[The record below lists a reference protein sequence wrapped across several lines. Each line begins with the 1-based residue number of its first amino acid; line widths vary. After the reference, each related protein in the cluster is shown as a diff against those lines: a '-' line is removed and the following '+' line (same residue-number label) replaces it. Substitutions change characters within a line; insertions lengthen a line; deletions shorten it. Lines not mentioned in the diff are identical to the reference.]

1 MSYELR
7 WFHKGNIPKK
17 IDRWFTNDKFFKEQ
31 TPANHKFSD
40 CYLHTT
46 KLKCVSVKFRGKKLD
61 IKWCKADYPIPQM
74 NGVVN
79 GMVEDWL
86 YWTWNDAQAED
97 KIDLFIKRNKNN
109 DPWITLNKKRLQR
122 KYNIISSSSSSSNN
136 HTLMPISDKEKINK
150 ADCAIELTRME
161 VKGKL
166 WWSLGIDAYYK
177 NGEDSSNCKRN
188 MKIAVDWFFRDYPKH
203 NLRMKNSFS
212 YPQLLSEI

>member
-17 IDRWFTNDKFFKEQ
+17 IDRWFTNNRFFKKQ
-31 TPANHKFSD
+31 TPTSYKFSD

-46 KLKCVSVKFRGKKLD
+46 DLKCVSVKFRGNKLD
-61 IKWCKADYPIPQM
+61 IKWRNADYPISQM

-109 DPWITLNKKRLQR
+109 DPWIILKKRLQR
-122 KYNIISSSSSSSNN
+122 KYNIISSSSSTNN
-136 HTLMPISDKEKINK
+136 HTLMPITDKHEMNK
-150 ADCAIELTRME
+150 ADCAIELTRIDI
-161 VKGKL
+161 KGKL
-166 WWSLGIDAYYK
+166 WWSIGIDAYYK
-177 NGEDSSNCKRN
+177 NGEDSSDCKRH
-188 MKIAVDWFFRDYPKH
+188 MKIAVDMFFRDYPKH
-203 NLRMKNSFS
+203 NLHPKNSFS
-212 YPQLLSEI
+212 YPQFLSRI